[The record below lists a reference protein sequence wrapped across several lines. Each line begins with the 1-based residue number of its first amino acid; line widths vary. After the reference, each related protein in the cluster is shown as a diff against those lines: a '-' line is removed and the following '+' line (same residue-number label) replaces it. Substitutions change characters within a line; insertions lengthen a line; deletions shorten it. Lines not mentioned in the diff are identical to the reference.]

1 MKGLNNV
8 DLDKVTDFGEQI
20 RRDPSKARKMQVVEG
35 EWLADAGKVQFRG
48 LAKFEGGQSLFEVD
62 SPTFM
67 GGGGSLPGPMHYCF
81 FGLASCYT
89 AVFAT
94 MAAMLG
100 IELKEVKTRVE
111 ADINF
116 SRMFA
121 LGDQPAIEEVRVFL
135 RVVSPASPEEIR
147 EAEKMAQERC
157 PVVFT
162 LLNPIKIHPFSGNR
176 TAIDKALEIST
187 GPRTGAARKRNALEV
202 ICRQRE

>member
-1 MKGLNNV
+1 MAGQCWKGAIPGPV
-8 DLDKVTDFGEQI
+8 
-20 RRDPSKARKMQVVEG
+20 
-35 EWLADAGKVQFRG
+35 
-48 LAKFEGGQSLFEVD
+48 KFEGGQSLFEVD

-81 FGLASCYT
+81 FGLASCYA

-100 IELKEVKTRVE
+100 IELKKVKTRVE

-135 RVVSPASPEEIR
+135 
-147 EAEKMAQERC
+147 
-157 PVVFT
+157 
-162 LLNPIKIHPFSGNR
+162 
-176 TAIDKALEIST
+176 KALQGFGGRSVLEIVAPYAGDTYRAVYTVRFEDAIYVLHAFQKKSKR
-187 GPRTGAARKRNALEV
+187 GVSIPRKEIDLIKQRLAAAE
-202 ICRQRE
+202 QDYRERHN